1 MRIRSLLNDLK
12 DWAGS
17 EMPVDIVVQSVEQTR
32 FELSKRVFNSKQG
45 AKDVKGQ
52 GLGTYSNSYAK
63 YREAK
68 GRQTKVVDL
77 VFDGSL
83 QNSIETV
90 RNGKRI
96 VIAVKSEKER
106 EKIKYL
112 EEQYKKNIFDLS
124 KDEKDFM
131 VKRIRINLEE
141 DFKSIL
147 NDYK

>member
-1 MRIRSLLNDLK
+1 MRLRSLLNDLK

-32 FELSKRVFNSKQG
+32 FQLSKRVFNSSQG
-45 AKDVKGQ
+45 TKDVKGQ
-52 GLGTYSNSYAK
+52 ALGTYSNSYAK
-63 YREAK
+63 VRMAA

-77 VFDGSL
+77 VFEGDL

-90 RNGKRI
+90 RNGQRI
-96 VIAVKSEKER
+96 VLAVKSQKER
-106 EKIKYL
+106 EKIKNL
-112 EEQYKKNIFDLS
+112 ELQYKKNIFDLS
-124 KDEKDFM
+124 KDEKDDM
-131 VKRIRINLEE
+131 VKRIKTNLEE